1 MQVGRRNRWW
11 EILRVL
17 TRHRFPFF
25 LFKSQYNL
33 KNWEWWTPGQQN
45 EFARRIRLLFE
56 DLGPAFIKLGQLLS
70 TRPDLIPRQLASEL
84 TFLQDRVEPMTPGE
98 VRQQVLRSYGRP
110 PQEVFAFFDYNPT
123 ASASIGQVHF
133 AILTTGERVAVK
145 IQRPHIREI
154 ITKDILILKRLL
166 PYIRRQLFLDRVCN
180 AEEIL
185 SSFERSILQELD
197 FRNEGH
203 NIESFREILADFP
216 TVVIPKVY
224 WLYSTKEILTM
235 QWLEGQK
242 IADYCGSV
250 TPRFAGEIAKTLMLA
265 LLVPFFRDGIFHGD
279 PHPGNVQI
287 LADGR
292 LAFLD
297 FGITGRFTAEF
308 RSQAGALM
316 LALWQGDVGKVVEL
330 SQVMGQATA
339 KINQHH
345 LYEDMAN
352 LVNMIKG
359 MGLEPITFGHIL
371 QGMIQI
377 SLCHGLKM
385 PAPFFLLGKALIL
398 GEGLARELDP
408 RFNILSV
415 AGPLGNLCLQQRVY
429 QATNQQTIA
438 RKMLSWQEVV
448 WDLPEDLGSI
458 LKQLARGEMRFI
470 FHHRNLQWLYD
481 MLEVISSRIALSMI
495 LSAITVASALA
506 IHSRVGPSFY
516 GFPILGLIGFVTSV
530 ALGSWMVVFFLQKL
544 R

>member
-1 MQVGRRNRWW
+1 MQVGKRNRWW

-17 TRHRFPFF
+17 AKHGFPFF
-25 LFKSQYNL
+25 LSRRQYNL
-33 KNWEWWTPGQQN
+33 KNWEWWTPEQQN
-45 EFARRIRLLFE
+45 DLARRVRLLFE
-56 DLGPAFIKLGQLLS
+56 DLGPAYIKLGQLLS

-84 TFLQDRVEPMTPGE
+84 AFLQDRVESMTPGE
-98 VRQQVLRSYGRP
+98 VRQQVLRSHNRP
-110 PQEVFAFFDYNPT
+110 PEEVFAFFDYNPT

-133 AILTTGERVAVK
+133 AILTTGERAAVK
-145 IQRPHIREI
+145 IQRPHVREI

-180 AEEIL
+180 VDEIL
-185 SSFERSILQELD
+185 NSFERSILQELD

-203 NIESFREILADFP
+203 NIESFREIFADFP
-216 TVVIPKVY
+216 SVVIPKVY

-235 QWLEGQK
+235 QWLDGDK
-242 IADYCGSV
+242 IGDYSRSV
-250 TPRFAGEIAKTLMLA
+250 PPRVAGEMAKNLMTA
-265 LLVPFFRDGIFHGD
+265 LLFPFFRDGVFHGD
-279 PHPGNVQI
+279 PHPGNVRI
-287 LADGR
+287 LPDGR

-297 FGITGRFTAEF
+297 FGIIGRFTAEF
-308 RSQAGALM
+308 RTQAGELM
-316 LALWQGDVGKVVEL
+316 LALLQGNVGKVVEL
-330 SQVMGQATA
+330 SQVMGQATTR
-339 KINQHH
+339 INEHH

-359 MGLEPITFGHIL
+359 MGSEPITFGHIL

-377 SLCHGLKM
+377 SLSHGIKM

-398 GEGLARELDP
+398 GESLARELDP

-415 AGPLGNLCLQQRVY
+415 AGPLGNLCLAQRVY
-429 QATNQQTIA
+429 QATNRQTIA

-448 WDLPEDLGSI
+448 WDLPEELGSI
-458 LKQLARGEMRFI
+458 LKLLARGEMRFI

-481 MLEVISSRIALSMI
+481 MLEVISSRISLSMI
-495 LSAITVASALA
+495 IAAITVASALV
-506 IHSRVGPSFY
+506 IHSKVGPTFY

-530 ALGSWMVVFFLQKL
+530 ALGSWMAVFFLQKL